1 MAPRLAPFGPTRRL
15 VFGAWLP
22 LRAVGLFRG
31 GAGLQYGRH
40 SRGNNPFMSGIDSA
54 INIDD
59 LKRMAKR
66 RLPKIMYDFIE
77 GGVEDEVGLRTNAKA
92 FSDLRLV
99 PRYYIDTAKREQK
112 ATLFGRTYASP
123 FGIAPTGMAG
133 AFRKDAELFLAQ
145 AANDADIPYL
155 MSGAANASME
165 QAARLAPRN
174 MWYQIYGAKERRF
187 QLDLV
192 KRAIDSGMTVLAL
205 TCDVPVSSNR
215 ERNRRNGF
223 VRPLR
228 MTLPTILEA
237 MLHPA
242 WVINYYRQGGL
253 PMLGNWQPYAA
264 SGSSPDQV
272 ADLFASQTPDPSQ
285 TWRDVEA
292 IRSSWNGPLILKG
305 IMHPEDA
312 RIAIGQGVDGMIVSN
327 HGARQLDMMPSP
339 LDVLPMIRNA
349 VGPDVPLLLDSGVRR
364 GSDIVSALCLGAD
377 FVLTGRA
384 TLYGATAGGLA
395 GVKKAVSI
403 LQREIDLVMGQIGA
417 LNLDALGP
425 HYFLE
430 TVRAEEERRN
440 TGAMGG
446 RR

>member
-1 MAPRLAPFGPTRRL
+1 M
-15 VFGAWLP
+15 
-22 LRAVGLFRG
+22 
-31 GAGLQYGRH
+31 
-40 SRGNNPFMSGIDSA
+40 SRIDSA

-66 RLPKIMYDFIE
+66 RLPKIMFDFIE
-77 GGVEDEVGLRTNAKA
+77 GGVEDEVGLHTNANA
-92 FSDLRLV
+92 FRTMRLV
-99 PRYYIDTAKREQK
+99 PRYYIDTSKREQR
-112 ATLFGRTYASP
+112 AALFDRTYASP

-133 AFRKDAELFLAQ
+133 AFRQDAELYLAQ
-145 AANDADIPYL
+145 AAREADIPYL
-155 MSGAANASME
+155 MSGASNATME
-165 QAARLAPRN
+165 QGAKLAGKN
-174 MWYQIYGAKERRF
+174 LWYQIYGGRNRKVAA
-187 QLDLV
+187 DLV
-192 KRAIDSGMTVLAL
+192 KRAIDCGLTTIAV
-205 TCDVPVSSNR
+205 TCDVPVASNR

-228 MTLPTILEA
+228 MTVPTILEA

-242 WVINYYRQGGL
+242 WVINYYRTGGL

-264 SGSSPDQV
+264 ADATPDQV
-272 ADLFASQTPDPSQ
+272 ADMFATQTPDASQTWADL
-285 TWRDVEA
+285 EA
-292 IRSSWNGPLILKG
+292 IRSAWPGKLLLKG
-305 IMHPEDA
+305 VMHPEDA
-312 RIAIGQGVDGMIVSN
+312 RIARGMGVDGLIVSN

-339 LDVLPMIRNA
+339 LDALPMIRAA

-364 GSDIVSALCLGAD
+364 GSDIVAALCLGAD

-403 LQREIDLVMGQIGA
+403 LQREIDLVLGQLGA
-417 LNLDALGP
+417 VNLAALGP
-425 HYFLE
+425 QFLLE

-440 TGAMGG
+440 SGAMVA

>member
-1 MAPRLAPFGPTRRL
+1 ML
-15 VFGAWLP
+15 
-22 LRAVGLFRG
+22 
-31 GAGLQYGRH
+31 
-40 SRGNNPFMSGIDSA
+40 GIDSA

-59 LKRMAKR
+59 LKRLAKR
-66 RLPKIMYDFIE
+66 RLPKIMFDFIE
-77 GGVEDEVGLRTNAKA
+77 GGVEDEVGLRTNAQA
-92 FSDLRLV
+92 FRDLRLV
-99 PRYYIDTAKREQK
+99 PRYYVDTSKRTQA

-133 AFRKDAELFLAQ
+133 AFRRDAELYLAQ
-145 AANDADIPYL
+145 ASAETDVPYL
-155 MSGAANASME
+155 MSGASNASME
-165 QAARLAPRN
+165 QGVKLAGKN
-174 MWYQIYGAKERRF
+174 LWYQIYGSRNRSF

-192 KRAIDSGMTVLAL
+192 KRAIDCGLTTIAV

-242 WVINYYRQGGL
+242 WVLNYYRSGGL

-264 SGSSPDQV
+264 KDATPDDV
-272 ADLFASQTPDPSQ
+272 AGLFASQTPDPSQ
-285 TWRDVEA
+285 AWNDLEA
-292 IRSSWNGPLILKG
+292 IRSAWPGKLLVKG

-312 RIAIGQGVDGMIVSN
+312 RIATGLGVDGLIVSN
-327 HGARQLDMMPSP
+327 HGGRQLDNMPSP
-339 LDVLPMIRNA
+339 LDMLPMIRSA
-349 VGPDVPLLLDSGVRR
+349 VGPDLPLLLDSGVRR
-364 GSDIVSALCLGAD
+364 GSDIVAALCLGAD

-395 GVKKAVSI
+395 GVRKAVSI
-403 LQREIDLVMGQIGA
+403 LQREIDLVLGQIGA
-417 LNLDALGP
+417 VNLDALGP
-425 HYFLE
+425 HFLLE

-440 TGAMGG
+440 TGAMAK
-446 RR
+446 RYP

>member
-1 MAPRLAPFGPTRRL
+1 MK
-15 VFGAWLP
+15 
-22 LRAVGLFRG
+22 
-31 GAGLQYGRH
+31 
-40 SRGNNPFMSGIDSA
+40 SIDSA

-66 RLPKIMYDFIE
+66 RLPKIMFDFIE
-77 GGVEDEVGLRTNAKA
+77 GGVEDEVGLRTNANA
-92 FSDLRLV
+92 FRDARLV
-99 PRYYIDTAKREQK
+99 PRYYIDTSKREQR

-145 AANDADIPYL
+145 AANDADVPYL

-165 QAARLAPRN
+165 QAAKLAPKN
-174 MWYQIYGAKERRF
+174 LWYQIYGARDRSF

-192 KRAIDSGMTVLAL
+192 KRAKDLGLSTIAV

-237 MLHPA
+237 MLHPE
-242 WVINYYRQGGL
+242 WVVTYFRSGGL
-253 PMLGNWQPYAA
+253 PMLGNWQRYAA
-264 SGSSPDQV
+264 PGSTPDQV
-272 ADLFASQTPDPSQ
+272 ADLFAKQTPDPSQ
-285 TWRDVEA
+285 TWRDLEA
-292 IRSSWNGPLILKG
+292 IREAWPGTLLLKG
-305 IMHPEDA
+305 VMHPEDA
-312 RIAIGQGVDGMIVSN
+312 RIATGLGVDGLIVSN

-339 LDVLPMIRNA
+339 LDMLPMIRAA

-364 GSDIVSALCLGAD
+364 GSDIVAALCMGAD
-377 FVLTGRA
+377 FILTGRA
-384 TLYGATAGGLA
+384 TLYGATAGGLE

-403 LQREIDLVMGQIGA
+403 LQREIDLVLGQIGA
-417 LNLDALGP
+417 PNLAALGP
-425 HYFLE
+425 HYLLE

-440 TGAMGG
+440 SGAMTL

>member
-1 MAPRLAPFGPTRRL
+1 M
-15 VFGAWLP
+15 
-22 LRAVGLFRG
+22 
-31 GAGLQYGRH
+31 
-40 SRGNNPFMSGIDSA
+40 SRIDSA

-66 RLPKIMYDFIE
+66 KLPKIMFDFIE
-77 GGVEDEVGLRTNAKA
+77 GGVEDEVGLRTNANA
-92 FSDLRLV
+92 FRDLKLV
-99 PRYYIDTAKREQK
+99 PRYYVDTSKREQK
-112 ATLFGRTYASP
+112 SAMLGQTFSSP

-133 AFRKDAELFLAQ
+133 AFRKDAELFLSQ
-145 AANDADIPYL
+145 AAREANIPYM
-155 MSGAANASME
+155 MSGASNASME
-165 QAARLAPRN
+165 DGFKLAGTN
-174 MWYQIYGAKERRF
+174 LWYQIYGAKSRAF

-192 KRAIDSGMTVLAL
+192 KRAIDLGLKTIAV

-223 VRPLR
+223 VRPLK

-242 WVINYYRQGGL
+242 WVLNYYRQGGL
-253 PMLGNWQPYAA
+253 PMLGNWQRYATQ
-264 SGSSPDQV
+264 GSTPDQV
-272 ADLFASQTPDPSQ
+272 ADLFASQTPDASQ
-285 TWRDVEA
+285 VWDDIEA
-292 IRSSWNGPLILKG
+292 IRAAWPGKLLIKG

-312 RIAIGQGVDGMIVSN
+312 RIAVGMGVDGILVSN
-327 HGARQLDMMPSP
+327 HGGRQLDMMPSP
-339 LDVLPMIRNA
+339 LDMLPMIRSA

-364 GSDIVSALCLGAD
+364 GSDIVAALCMGAN

-384 TLYGATAGGLA
+384 TLYGATAGGLE

-403 LQREIDLVMGQIGA
+403 LQREIDLVLGQLGA
-417 LNLDALGP
+417 PNLDALGP
-425 HYFLE
+425 HYLLE
-430 TVRAEEERRN
+430 NVRAEEDRRN

>member
-1 MAPRLAPFGPTRRL
+1 M
-15 VFGAWLP
+15 
-22 LRAVGLFRG
+22 
-31 GAGLQYGRH
+31 
-40 SRGNNPFMSGIDSA
+40 SRIDSA

-66 RLPKIMYDFIE
+66 KLPKIMFDFIE
-77 GGVEDEVGLRTNAKA
+77 GGVEDEVGLSTNANA
-92 FSDLRLV
+92 FRDLKLV
-99 PRYYIDTAKREQK
+99 PRYYVDTSKREQK
-112 ATLFGRTYASP
+112 SAMLGQTFSSP

-133 AFRKDAELFLAQ
+133 AFRKDAELFLSQ
-145 AANDADIPYL
+145 AAREANIPYM
-155 MSGAANASME
+155 MSGASNASME
-165 QAARLAPRN
+165 DGFKLAGTN
-174 MWYQIYGAKERRF
+174 LWYQIYGAKSRAF

-192 KRAIDSGMTVLAL
+192 KRAIDLGLKTIAV

-223 VRPLR
+223 VRPLK

-242 WVINYYRQGGL
+242 WVLNYYRQGGL
-253 PMLGNWQPYAA
+253 PMLGNWQRYATQ
-264 SGSSPDQV
+264 GSTPDQV
-272 ADLFASQTPDPSQ
+272 ADLFASQTPDASQ
-285 TWRDVEA
+285 VWDDIEA
-292 IRSSWNGPLILKG
+292 IRAAWPGKLLIKG

-312 RIAIGQGVDGMIVSN
+312 RIAVGMGVDGILVSN
-327 HGARQLDMMPSP
+327 HGGRQLDMMPSP
-339 LDVLPMIRNA
+339 LDMLPMIRSA

-364 GSDIVSALCLGAD
+364 GSDIVAALCMGAN

-384 TLYGATAGGLA
+384 TLYGATAGGLE

-403 LQREIDLVMGQIGA
+403 LQREIDLVLGQLGA
-417 LNLDALGP
+417 PNLDALGP
-425 HYFLE
+425 HYLLE
-430 TVRAEEERRN
+430 NVRAEEDRRN

>member
-1 MAPRLAPFGPTRRL
+1 
-15 VFGAWLP
+15 
-22 LRAVGLFRG
+22 
-31 GAGLQYGRH
+31 
-40 SRGNNPFMSGIDSA
+40 MSHIDRA

-66 RLPKIMYDFIE
+66 RLPKIMFDFIE
-77 GGVEDEVGLRTNAKA
+77 GGVEDEVGLRTNANA
-92 FSDLRLV
+92 FRDLRLV
-99 PRYYIDTAKREQK
+99 PRYYIDTSKREQR

-133 AFRKDAELFLAQ
+133 TFRRDAELYLAQ
-145 AANDADIPYL
+145 AAKDADVPYL
-155 MSGAANASME
+155 MSGASNASME
-165 QAARLAPRN
+165 QGAKLAGKN
-174 MWYQIYGAKERRF
+174 LWYQIYGARNRDVAT
-187 QLDLV
+187 DLV
-192 KRAIDSGMTVLAL
+192 KRAIDCGLTTLAV

-228 MTLPTILEA
+228 MSLPTILEA

-242 WVINYYRQGGL
+242 WVLNYYGTGGL

-264 SGSSPDQV
+264 KDATPDQV
-272 ADLFASQTPDPSQ
+272 ADLFASQTPDSSQ
-285 TWRDVEA
+285 TWRDLEA
-292 IRSSWNGPLILKG
+292 IRHAWSGKLLLKG
-305 IMHPEDA
+305 VMHPEDA
-312 RIAIGQGVDGMIVSN
+312 RIATGIGVDGLIVSN

-339 LDVLPMIRNA
+339 LDVLPMIRAA

-364 GSDIVSALCLGAD
+364 GSDVVAALCLGAD

-384 TLYGATAGGLA
+384 TLYGAAAGGLA

-403 LQREIDLVMGQIGA
+403 LQREIDLVLGQLGA
-417 LNLDALGP
+417 VNLEALGP
-425 HYFLE
+425 QFLLD

-440 TGAMGG
+440 TGAMAA

>member
-1 MAPRLAPFGPTRRL
+1 
-15 VFGAWLP
+15 
-22 LRAVGLFRG
+22 
-31 GAGLQYGRH
+31 
-40 SRGNNPFMSGIDSA
+40 
-54 INIDD
+54 
-59 LKRMAKR
+59 
-66 RLPKIMYDFIE
+66 
-77 GGVEDEVGLRTNAKA
+77 
-92 FSDLRLV
+92 
-99 PRYYIDTAKREQK
+99 
-112 ATLFGRTYASP
+112 
-123 FGIAPTGMAG
+123 MAG

-145 AANDADIPYL
+145 AANDADLPYL
-155 MSGAANASME
+155 MSGASNASME
-165 QAARLAPRN
+165 AGAKLAPKN
-174 MWYQIYGAKERRF
+174 LWYQIYGARDRSF

-192 KRAIDSGMTVLAL
+192 KRAIDCGVTALAV

-253 PMLGNWQPYAA
+253 PMLGNWEPYATK
-264 SGSSPDQV
+264 GSTPDQV
-272 ADLFASQTPDPSQ
+272 ADLFAAQTPDASQ
-285 TWRDVEA
+285 TWHDLEA
-292 IRSSWNGPLILKG
+292 IRNAWPGKLMVKG

-312 RIAIGQGVDGMIVSN
+312 RTAIGMGIDGLIVSN

-339 LDVLPMIRNA
+339 LDMLPMIRSA
-349 VGPDVPLLLDSGVRR
+349 VGPDVALLLDSGVRR
-364 GSDIVSALCLGAD
+364 GSDIVAALCLGAD

-384 TLYGATAGGLA
+384 TLYGATAAGLP

-403 LQREIDLVMGQIGA
+403 LQREIDLVLGQIGA
-417 LNLDALGP
+417 VNLDALGP
-425 HYFLE
+425 HYLLD

-440 TGAMGG
+440 TGAMTS

>member
-1 MAPRLAPFGPTRRL
+1 M
-15 VFGAWLP
+15 
-22 LRAVGLFRG
+22 
-31 GAGLQYGRH
+31 
-40 SRGNNPFMSGIDSA
+40 SRIDSA

-66 RLPKIMYDFIE
+66 RLPKIMFDFIE
-77 GGVEDEVGLRTNAKA
+77 GGVEDEVGLRTNANA
-92 FSDLRLV
+92 FREMRLV
-99 PRYYIDTAKREQK
+99 PRYYIDTSKREQK

-133 AFRKDAELFLAQ
+133 AFRKDAELYLAQ
-145 AANDADIPYL
+145 AAKEADVPYL
-155 MSGAANASME
+155 MSGASNASME
-165 QAARLAPRN
+165 QGAKLAGKN
-174 MWYQIYGAKERRF
+174 LWYQIYGAKDRTF

-192 KRAIDSGMTVLAL
+192 KRAIDLGLTTLAV

-228 MTLPTILEA
+228 MTLPTMLEA
-237 MLHPA
+237 LLHPA
-242 WVINYYRQGGL
+242 WVLNYYRSGGL
-253 PMLGNWQPYAA
+253 PMLGNWAKYAPQ
-264 SGSSPDQV
+264 GSTPDQV
-272 ADLFASQTPDPSQ
+272 ADLFAKQTPDASQ

-292 IRSSWNGPLILKG
+292 IRNAWPGKLLLKG
-305 IMHPEDA
+305 VMHPEDA
-312 RIAIGQGVDGMIVSN
+312 RIATGMGVDGLIVSN

-349 VGPDVPLLLDSGVRR
+349 VGPDVRR
-364 GSDIVSALCLGAD
+364 GSDIVAALCLGAD

-384 TLYGATAGGLA
+384 TLYGATAGGLE

-403 LQREIDLVMGQIGA
+403 LQREIDLVLGQIGA
-417 LNLDALGP
+417 VNLDALGP
-425 HYFLE
+425 HFFLDN
-430 TVRAEEERRN
+430 VRADEERRN
-440 TGAMGG
+440 TGAMTA

>member
-1 MAPRLAPFGPTRRL
+1 M
-15 VFGAWLP
+15 
-22 LRAVGLFRG
+22 
-31 GAGLQYGRH
+31 
-40 SRGNNPFMSGIDSA
+40 SRIGSA

-77 GGVEDEVGLRTNAKA
+77 GGVEDEVGLRTNANA
-92 FSDLRLV
+92 FRDVRLV
-99 PRYYIDTAKREQK
+99 PRYYMDTSKREQR

-133 AFRKDAELFLAQ
+133 AFRRDAELYLAQ
-145 AANDADIPYL
+145 TANDADVPYL
-155 MSGAANASME
+155 MSGASNASME
-165 QAARLAPRN
+165 QGAKLAPKN
-174 MWYQIYGAKERRF
+174 LWYQIYGAKDRRF

-192 KRAIDSGMTVLAL
+192 KRAIDCGVTAVAL

-228 MTLPTILEA
+228 MSLPTILEA

-264 SGSSPDQV
+264 KDSSPDQV
-272 ADLFASQTPDPSQ
+272 ADMFASQTPDPSQ

-292 IRSSWNGPLILKG
+292 IRGIWTGPLMLKG
-305 IMHPEDA
+305 VMHPEDA
-312 RIAIGQGVDGMIVSN
+312 RIATGMGVDGLIVSN
-327 HGARQLDMMPSP
+327 HGGRQLDMMPSP
-339 LDVLPMIRNA
+339 LDMLPMIRAA

-364 GSDIVSALCLGAD
+364 GSDIVAALCMGAD

-384 TLYGATAGGLA
+384 TLYGATAGGLE

-403 LQREIDLVMGQIGA
+403 LQREIDLVLGQIGA
-417 LNLDALGP
+417 VNLDALGP
-425 HYFLE
+425 HFLLD

-440 TGAMGG
+440 TGAMVG